1 MIALASFALA
11 GCLAVGAGSD
21 YILAKDLAPA
31 FPALAD
37 MAPDTPLAPAP
48 FPGVSRVF
56 RVAELLRLA
65 ARLAVQPAPEN
76 DICVLRPVGVLDDAR
91 IRDAMK
97 KELPEAR
104 IEILEFSRQPAPEGT
119 L

>member
-21 YILAKDLAPA
+21 YILAKDLSPA

-37 MAPDTPLAPAP
+37 MAPDTTLAPAP
-48 FPGVSRVF
+48 FPGVTRIF
-56 RVAELLRLA
+56 RVSELVRLA
-65 ARLAVQPAPEN
+65 ARLAVHPNAAPAPEN
-76 DICVLRPVGVLDDAR
+76 DICVLRPVAVPNEAR

-97 KELPEAR
+97 GELPDAR
-104 IEILEFSRQPAPEGT
+104 IE
-119 L
+119 